1 MLASLDALAALPGN
15 TRVCCTHEYT
25 LSNLRFARAVEPGNV
40 QLADYEAQCKALRA
54 SALPTLPSTLAL
66 ERQINPFL
74 RTREDTVIR
83 AAQAFDATA
92 SGETGVFAAIRQ
104 WKNEFK

>member
-1 MLASLDALAALPGN
+1 MATNSTAEPTRRDMLYIATGA
-15 TRVCCTHEYT
+15 
-25 LSNLRFARAVEPGNV
+25 
-40 QLADYEAQCKALRA
+40 A
-54 SALPTLPSTLAL
+54 SAVAVGAVAWPLIAQMNPDASTLAL

>member
-1 MLASLDALAALPGN
+1 M
-15 TRVCCTHEYT
+15 
-25 LSNLRFARAVEPGNV
+25 
-40 QLADYEAQCKALRA
+40 
-54 SALPTLPSTLAL
+54 SAIDIATTPLGGPTLAQ
-66 ERQINPFL
+66 ERLINPFL

-92 SGETGVFAAIRQ
+92 SGDTGVFAAIRQ